1 MAKKKL
7 EVEEVE
13 ATVVTEVAVVEQIPT
28 ELAEVVEKSG
38 LAISK
43 AMDIFAN
50 YVPLMEEVKAKG
62 ELLQGLNPEN
72 PKDVVL
78 ARRVRA
84 DLGKI
89 NSKAEAQKKSDKAV
103 ALAIGRCVDGGYNS
117 VVGPS
122 KLVQAEASAIINYAE
137 EQEKLRIEKLQK
149 EREDLLADIHPHPQL
164 LTSLGSMTD
173 EIWNATFS
181 GLKAEHQSRLDAEL
195 RAKEAEERRVA
206 RTEMFKPYMLEL
218 EELFPD
224 TDIALINEVDLVQVL
239 SDCKESFEAKNRMRI
254 EKEKEAERLKKE
266 LELEREKQIKLD
278 AIFSQRLAQLPGV
291 VFDGVNYR
299 PNTPGIQNVPPLVS
313 MAGLKTIDDEA
324 FNNVLEKFN
333 KLNQKYAVATERLT
347 SLRGIDYQIGI
358 DELHNME
365 EGAYQALFTVE
376 SQKFQKALD
385 KALEE
390 KRKADEEAKR
400 IADENAAKLRAIEEQ
415 RLAEQKVL
423 EEKAKEEQK
432 LSIAT
437 RMGNWVKESQLR
449 FINTATIKNATVK
462 EVTDNIQTKYNEFLA
477 YAEEELKKLP

>member
-1 MAKKKL
+1 
-7 EVEEVE
+7 
-13 ATVVTEVAVVEQIPT
+13 
-28 ELAEVVEKSG
+28 
-38 LAISK
+38 
-43 AMDIFAN
+43 
-50 YVPLMEEVKAKG
+50 
-62 ELLQGLNPEN
+62 
-72 PKDVVL
+72 
-78 ARRVRA
+78 
-84 DLGKI
+84 
-89 NSKAEAQKKSDKAV
+89 
-103 ALAIGRCVDGGYNS
+103 
-117 VVGPS
+117 
-122 KLVQAEASAIINYAE
+122 
-137 EQEKLRIEKLQK
+137 
-149 EREDLLADIHPHPQL
+149 
-164 LTSLGSMTD
+164 
-173 EIWNATFS
+173 
-181 GLKAEHQSRLDAEL
+181 
-195 RAKEAEERRVA
+195 
-206 RTEMFKPYMLEL
+206 MLEL